1 MKKALLL
8 IAFMLVAGYLAFSVF
23 YFKEKPGE
31 EICGALEVVISNA
44 TEDQFIDTEQIRKSV
59 KDSGLDPTNKRIAD
73 INTIEIEEHILKNQH
88 IKKSE
93 VFVTNK
99 NNIRVVLEER
109 KPIIRIIPDVGESYY
124 IDSEAK
130 RMPTSRRYTAYL
142 PVATGSIKEAF
153 ASEELY
159 KFALF
164 LQDNEFWNAQ
174 VEQIVVKPNNDIE
187 FIPRV
192 GDHRIIVGT
201 IDNLDE
207 KFDKLMTFYHD
218 GLNRIGWNKYSAI
231 NLKYNKQVV
240 CTRR

>member
-1 MKKALLL
+1 MKKTLL
-8 IAFMLVAGYLAFSVF
+8 ILTFVLFAAYLAFSVF

-31 EICGALEVVISNA
+31 EICSDLEVVISNA
-44 TEDQFIDTEQIRKSV
+44 TEDQFIDTNEIRKSI
-59 KDSGLDPTNKRIAD
+59 KTNGLDPTNKLIAD
-73 INTIEIEEHILKNQH
+73 INTIEIEEHILQNQH
-88 IKKSE
+88 IKKAE

-109 KPIIRIIPDVGESYY
+109 KPILRVIPDSGESYY

-130 RMPTSRRYTAYL
+130 KMPTSRRYTAYL

-153 ASEELY
+153 AREDLY

-164 LQDNEFWNAQ
+164 LHNNEFWNAQ
-174 VEQIVVKPNNDIE
+174 VEQIIVKPNNDIE

-192 GDHRIIVGT
+192 GDHTIIIGSLE
-201 IDNLDE
+201 NLDK

-231 NLKYNKQVV
+231 NVKYDKQVV